1 MGLSDSYRICQLHHE
16 AIGWPQVLSSDSFP
30 CVGRASPA
38 GTRARPVHPMPQR
51 KVSLTPGR
59 PPGGPEPLA
68 HLTSP
73 SRPRPRP
80 RRALRGAHGP
90 FAAGPLWHLLASHRH
105 SLQQPRPRTCPGS
118 RGLLPGGGL
127 SPLLEAL
134 LGFSWV
140 AGWVRGA
147 AWPRAGDTQFL
158 QCPGPASPAPGS
170 PRPHPPLPQA
180 GPFLCPCAD
189 RAWHGAGAEV
199 CGFAAATL

>member
-1 MGLSDSYRICQLHHE
+1 M
-16 AIGWPQVLSSDSFP
+16 ASSPELRLFP
-30 CVGRASPA
+30 LRREGISCGHPGQACPPHASEEGVPNSGASP
-38 GTRARPVHPMPQR
+38 RRPGAPRTPHFTQPPPSPPMPGASGHTRPLRSGASVAPAGLPPPQPAAAPPQD
-51 KVSLTPGR
+51 VPG
-59 PPGGPEPLA
+59 E
-68 HLTSP
+68 
-73 SRPRPRP
+73 PRP
-80 RRALRGAHGP
+80 A
-90 FAAGPLWHLLASHRH
+90 
-105 SLQQPRPRTCPGS
+105 
-118 RGLLPGGGL
+118 PGGGL
-127 SPLLEAL
+127 SPLLETL

-199 CGFAAATL
+199 CGFADATL